1 MKKNNLYLYLLMAAA
16 GAGLFCI
23 GEFVLVAENLKA
35 VSGSCIGLGAAL
47 FCLGVGN
54 FIGKIIISKSEN
66 PEILRKKDIAV
77 NDERNTRI
85 REKVGAKINQ
95 IVLYALSL
103 LVLALGFMGV
113 DVKII
118 LMVSSIFVLE
128 LVLAIGLTN
137 HYSKLM

>member
-1 MKKNNLYLYLLMAAA
+1 MKKNKDYLYLAMAVF

-23 GEFVLVAENLKA
+23 GEFILVEENLKA
-35 VSGSCIGLGAAL
+35 ASGSCIGLGAAI

-54 FIGKIIISKSEN
+54 FIAKRIISKTEN
-66 PEILRKKDIAV
+66 EDVLHKKDIAV

-113 DVKII
+113 DVKVI

-128 LVLAIGLTN
+128 LALAIGLTD

>member
-1 MKKNNLYLYLLMAAA
+1 MKKNKAYLYLVMAVF
-16 GAGLFCI
+16 GAGLFCL
-23 GEFVLVAENLKA
+23 GEFVLTAENLKS
-35 VSGSCIGLGAAL
+35 VSGSCIGLGAAV

-54 FIGKIIISKSEN
+54 FIAKISISKTEN
-66 PEILRKKDIAV
+66 QEILRKKAIAV

-95 IVLYALSL
+95 IVVYALSV

-113 DVKII
+113 DVKVI

-128 LVLAIGLTN
+128 LVLAVGLTD